1 MICEI
6 TLYTRKDCC
15 LCDEM
20 KEVVRQVASEFSLNV
35 KEIDVD
41 SAADLQRQHGSEV
54 PVLFINGRKAFKVRV
69 TEGELKRRLKR
80 KNL

>member
-20 KEVVRQVASEFSLNV
+20 KEVVRQVAGEFSLNV

-41 SAADLQRQHGSEV
+41 STADLQRQHGSEV